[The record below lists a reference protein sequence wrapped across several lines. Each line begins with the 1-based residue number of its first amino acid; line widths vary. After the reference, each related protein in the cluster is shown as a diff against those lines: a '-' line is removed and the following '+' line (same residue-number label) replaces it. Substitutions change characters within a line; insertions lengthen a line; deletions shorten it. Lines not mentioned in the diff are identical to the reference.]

1 MRTLQLLTMAALM
14 ASQLAAHPYDKPKA
28 EVEAKAK
35 AKAEVIVGCK
45 ETKVYHKANCKW
57 VKEIDK
63 AHTRVDFKSVAEAK
77 QAGMKP
83 CEDCK
88 PGD

>member
-1 MRTLQLLTMAALM
+1 MRRLSFVVLACLVAAP
-14 ASQLAAHPYDKPKA
+14 LAARLDPPAKVP
-28 EVEAKAK
+28 AKADTK
-35 AKAEVIVGCK
+35 TEAIVGCK
-45 ETKVYHKANCKW
+45 ETKLYHKADCKW

-77 QAGMKP
+77 KAGMKP

-88 PGD
+88 PGS